1 MAGDPNFA
9 KYMADPKYWGMHKVE
24 NAWFSAHGEEGRKWA
39 AEQRARDAAA
49 APAPGNDE
57 ARRARASSYKN
68 DGSQPTIRSQEEADD
83 WVFGTGASRAA
94 LDDQM
99 AQKVEGTGKL
109 SVHVN
114 APRGTKV
121 GAEGRGIFKKT
132 EVTRQTQ
139 MEPAASS
146 MASQYQE

>member
-1 MAGDPNFA
+1 
-9 KYMADPKYWGMHKVE
+9 
-24 NAWFSAHGEEGRKWA
+24 
-39 AEQRARDAAA
+39 
-49 APAPGNDE
+49 
-57 ARRARASSYKN
+57 
-68 DGSQPTIRSQEEADD
+68 
-83 WVFGTGASRAA
+83 
-94 LDDQM
+94 M